1 MKRSGSHV
9 KCGRGCFGCCI
20 GPFPITAMDA
30 ARLRGGLAELDG
42 DIARR
47 MVERAREAAAAIRMA
62 GYPGVSAEEL
72 FSERFAGIPCPVL
85 DLESG
90 ACLLYAHRP
99 VACRTYGPA
108 IRLDGREMPHCQL
121 NYQAASLGEVENRRV
136 SVDTVQAGEA
146 AWAEF
151 LASGGVDVQTV
162 VAFALE

>member
-1 MKRSGSHV
+1 
-9 KCGRGCFGCCI
+9 
-20 GPFPITAMDA
+20 MDA
-30 ARLRGGLAELDG
+30 ARLRRGQAELDG
-42 DIARR
+42 DMARR
-47 MVERAREAAAAIRMA
+47 MVERAREAAAGIRMA
-62 GYPGVSAEEL
+62 GYPGVPAEEL

-121 NYQAASLGEVENRRV
+121 NYQEASLAEVENSRV

-151 LASGGVDVQTV
+151 LASGGEDVQTV